1 MIQSGS
7 TESER
12 TEGISATGRKR
23 ACDSCFKR
31 KVNQPPQ
38 LHILQL
44 LHLPLVCGVFHP
56 LTSICPSP
64 SVSAQSNVSL
74 TLIGKQIQCLRPD
87 PAVPCSWCDHR
98 GVSCT
103 LTRVSK
109 YQKTKKTSLLVYPV
123 LSHAPTITLDE
134 SYLTACPFRD
144 SFSSAK
150 SITKESFSRR
160 LQKIEDTL
168 ARTLAYQ
175 KTNTEVTTCSPT
187 PVDTPP
193 LPVPIPEVEEREQ
206 SSNFAIPE
214 ETDSIHKSIPIRNSP
229 FNNTAW
235 SGLVHYSGC
244 HFGHISSHNGML
256 ALSDHGQQW
265 ISKRT
270 GEYVSFSRF
279 QLTVPRT
286 LPPPLSA
293 KNFYSSDELYELPE
307 QSITQQLSHIL
318 FKSGFILMFPVLDR
332 LLFEETV
339 ILAYEPCHNPSCL
352 AHTSAKACVLSFLS
366 ISYLFKGRT
375 ENLPNVESDKC
386 AAKAN
391 HLLSDVFEHSSIET
405 LQTVFMLY
413 MHQAFSGQLQS
424 AAALHAIACRILR
437 MIFWLCY
444 IFDKDI
450 ALRSGQP
457 PLISDDFCDLTFPY
471 EYKDHYSSQ
480 PALAEGVSLEFNH
493 CEEPAL
499 CLPGDL
505 GLSRLKERTSR
516 LLYSVQAQR
525 KTDAEILR
533 NIRELDDDLENW
545 RLSVPPNFRPALSI
559 PDGTQILLQD
569 MKLHWSI
576 RYVILHLE
584 YYHLMSTIHGAGE
597 RYSILPTE
605 IGSDDSN
612 QNPGIQSS
620 IALSL
625 EASRSTVTFLR
636 TAVSGLSGEAFW

>member
-1 MIQSGS
+1 
-7 TESER
+7 
-12 TEGISATGRKR
+12 
-23 ACDSCFKR
+23 
-31 KVNQPPQ
+31 
-38 LHILQL
+38 
-44 LHLPLVCGVFHP
+44 
-56 LTSICPSP
+56 
-64 SVSAQSNVSL
+64 
-74 TLIGKQIQCLRPD
+74 
-87 PAVPCSWCDHR
+87 HR
-98 GVSCT
+98 GISCT

-109 YQKTKKTSLLVYPV
+109 YRKTKK
-123 LSHAPTITLDE
+123 A
-134 SYLTACPFRD
+134 
-144 SFSSAK
+144 SFVK
-150 SITKESFSRR
+150 SITEESFSRR

-175 KTNTEVTTCSPT
+175 KTNTEATTCSPT

-193 LPVPIPEVEEREQ
+193 LPVPIPQVEEREQ

-214 ETDSIHKSIPIRNSP
+214 ETDSFHKSMPIPNSP
-229 FNNTAW
+229 FNNTAS
-235 SGLVHYSGC
+235 SGQVHYSGC
-244 HFGHISSHNGML
+244 HFGQISSHNGML
-256 ALSDHGQQW
+256 VLSDHGQQW
-265 ISKRT
+265 ISERT

-279 QLTVPRT
+279 QMTVRRT

-375 ENLPNVESDKC
+375 ENLPNVDSDKC

-424 AAALHAIACRILR
+424 AAALHAIACRIVFSLGGHLRDPIRAFGSSATRGDRKARQLR

-471 EYKDHYSSQ
+471 KYKDHYSSQ

-493 CEEPAL
+493 CEEPDL

-505 GLSRLKERTSR
+505 SLSRLKERTSR

-545 RLSVPPNFRPALSI
+545 RLSIPPNFRPALSI
-559 PDGTQILLQD
+559 PNGTQILLQD

-584 YYHLMSTIHGAGE
+584 YYHLMSTIHRAGE
-597 RYSILPTE
+597 RYSILATK

-612 QNPGIQSS
+612 QNLGIQSS

-636 TAVSGLSGEAFW
+636 TTVSRLSGEAFWILIFYPTAAIITIFLNILRNPRDPQAKLDLNLLSSAKDLVKYMPVCKLTSHEISHINMVNEFVAELVRLAHCATAKS